1 MTRERAHEMPGGA
14 TEQVS
19 VKDVAAKRT
28 CAVTPEAGP
37 AVIVSRA
44 NETLGDAL
52 FKAMEVGR

>member
-1 MTRERAHEMPGGA
+1 MPGGA

-44 NETLGDAL
+44 NETPGDAP